1 MSLFAIVGGILTRIR
16 VDSGYRSTASV
27 QSSLV
32 MHPINEFGTTA
43 QKEKYLPRLSKGKLV
58 GAFVS
63 FTQRPVIVIDYII
76 LLRVLPNQT
85 MAQIRQAWKRQPRR

>member
-1 MSLFAIVGGILTRIR
+1 MRR

-32 MHPINEFGTTA
+32 MHPINEFGTEA
-43 QKEKYLPRLSKGKLV
+43 QKERFLPRLAKGELV

-63 FTQRPVIVIDYII
+63 SHLFASDPADRIHP
-76 LLRVLPNQT
+76 L
-85 MAQIRQAWKRQPRR
+85 